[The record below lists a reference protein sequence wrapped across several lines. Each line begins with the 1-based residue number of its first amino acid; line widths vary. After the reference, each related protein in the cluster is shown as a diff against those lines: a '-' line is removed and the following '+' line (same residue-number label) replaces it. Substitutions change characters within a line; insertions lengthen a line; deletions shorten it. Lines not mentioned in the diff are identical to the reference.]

1 MRYLHFPST
10 SCNILNVKPFSGT
23 MRVHEHVGVYTCW
36 FSKCGERPAP
46 LGLHRGNSGFAVE
59 HLTLSCCLSLVCHYK
74 ETAAPHSSFSQVTIE
89 MRARNAR
96 AVGLDLN
103 SVAVETQRGPNI
115 GRGGSIT
122 ERGVGFYCQIFEE
135 LPVGGKNKFRFEKSS
150 QGAEKEE
157 QEKWMRRREEWTV
170 LLSAWGQRAD
180 AVWQMLLYL
189 NLNVASLD
197 LNWNLKWHLA
207 GVPLQRCF
215 LKVAFLIDGLHR

>member
-1 MRYLHFPST
+1 MW
-10 SCNILNVKPFSGT
+10 
-23 MRVHEHVGVYTCW
+23 VHEHVGVYTCW

-74 ETAAPHSSFSQVTIE
+74 EMAAPHSSFSQVTIE

-135 LPVGGKNKFRFEKSS
+135 LLVGGKTRLDLKK
-150 QGAEKEE
+150 AVK
-157 QEKWMRRREEWTV
+157 
-170 LLSAWGQRAD
+170 GQRRKSKRNGWEGEKNGLFCSQPGD
-180 AVWQMLLYL
+180 KGLTLC
-189 NLNVASLD
+189 D
-197 LNWNLKWHLA
+197 KC
-207 GVPLQRCF
+207 CF
-215 LKVAFLIDGLHR
+215 I